1 MVSNFST
8 KANFFNNFFTA
19 QCSPVLNS
27 STLSSFSYKTEKR
40 ISNFDKTED
49 DIPLIFKN
57 LNPTKSHG
65 WDNIPIRIIQ
75 LSGKSI
81 VKPLKY
87 LFESFL
93 TAGII
98 FPEDCIISVHKK
110 ESKNCLKNY
119 GPINLLPIFSKISG
133 RLIFNDILNF
143 FVQNRLLTDFQS
155 GFISGDFCGS

>member
-143 FVQNRLLTDFQS
+143 FVQNQLLTDFQS
-155 GFISGDFCGS
+155 GFTSGDFCGS

>member
-110 ESKNCLKNY
+110 ESKNRLKNY

-143 FVQNRLLTDFQS
+143 FVQNQLLTDFQS
-155 GFISGDFCGS
+155 GFTSGDFCGS